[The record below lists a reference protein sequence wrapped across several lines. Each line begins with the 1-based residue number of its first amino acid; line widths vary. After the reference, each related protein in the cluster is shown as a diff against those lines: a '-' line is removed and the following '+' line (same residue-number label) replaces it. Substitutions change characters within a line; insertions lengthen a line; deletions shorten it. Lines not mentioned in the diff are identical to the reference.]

1 MNQKVVIYII
11 LSAILL
17 YLYYKRGGVAL
28 FAAFI
33 VVVAGTLFTG
43 ANASEGFTLG
53 GKGGKGDKECAKM
66 GFTAP
71 KIDKNKMK
79 DGITKA
85 MKNIQKVAVKYWHF
99 EDYGGNKPIKDKAKE
114 HYSAVTDNINFKTE
128 GRKIEE
134 SKEEIENSMIF
145 LGNSLELYESIKNN
159 EKIDESIT
167 KISDNLANGIKGG
180 NIYLSLLKKNH
191 IFLAKEYKAGGVEF
205 DKDVKNLSQ
214 YLICLCTQW
223 LSIWKQIQKAKG
235 SGGSGGD
242 KDDEGGDD
250 GGDGGDDEEEKPKKK
265 NTKATKKKK
274 SKKDD
279 EADEDE

>member
-1 MNQKVVIYII
+1 MNQKTVIYII

-17 YLYYKRGGVAL
+17 YLYYKRGDIAI
-28 FAAFI
+28 FAAFV
-33 VVVAGTLFTG
+33 VVVAGALFAG
-43 ANASEGFTLG
+43 AREGMSVG
-53 GKGGKGDKECAKM
+53 GSGKECAKM

-71 KIDKNKMK
+71 KIAKNKMK

-85 MKNIQKVAVKYWHF
+85 MKNIQKVANKYWQF
-99 EDYGGNKPIKDKAKE
+99 EDYGGDKPIKDKAKE
-114 HYSAVTDNINFKTE
+114 HYSTVTDNNTFKTE
-128 GRKIEE
+128 RRKIEK
-134 SKEEIENSMIF
+134 SKEELEHSRIF

-180 NIYLSLLKKNH
+180 NLYLSLLKKNH
-191 IFLAKEYKAGGVEF
+191 IFLTKEYKAAGVEF
-205 DKDVKNLSQ
+205 DKDVKELSQ
-214 YLICLCTQW
+214 YLICLCGQW

-242 KDDEGGDD
+242 KDDEGGKD
-250 GGDGGDDEEEKPKKK
+250 GDEGEDDDEEEKPKKK
-265 NTKATKKKK
+265 KNKKATKKKK

-279 EADEDE
+279 EDDEDE

>member
-1 MNQKVVIYII
+1 MNQKVVVYII

-17 YLYYKRGGVAL
+17 YLYYKRGDITI
-28 FAAFI
+28 FAAFV
-33 VVVAGTLFTG
+33 VVVAGALFAG
-43 ANASEGFTLG
+43 AREGMNLG
-53 GKGGKGDKECAKM
+53 GGDKGDKECAKM

-71 KIDKNKMK
+71 KINKNDIKG
-79 DGITKA
+79 GITKA

-99 EDYGGNKPIKDKAKE
+99 EDYGGDKPIKDKATE

-128 GRKIEE
+128 RRKLEN
-134 SKEEIENSMIF
+134 SKEELEKSRIF
-145 LGNSLELYESIKNN
+145 LGNSLELYELIKNN

-250 GGDGGDDEEEKPKKK
+250 GDDDEEEKPKKK

>member
-1 MNQKVVIYII
+1 MNQKVVVYII

-17 YLYYKRGGVAL
+17 YLYYKRGDIAI
-28 FAAFI
+28 FAAFV
-33 VVVAGTLFTG
+33 VVVAGALFAG
-43 ANASEGFTLG
+43 AREGMNLG
-53 GKGGKGDKECAKM
+53 GGDKGDKECAKM

-71 KIDKNKMK
+71 KINKK
-79 DGITKA
+79 EIKGGITKA
-85 MKNIQKVAVKYWHF
+85 MKNIQKVANKYWQF
-99 EDYGGNKPIKDKAKE
+99 EDYGGDKPIKDKATE

-128 GRKIEE
+128 RRKIEK
-134 SKEEIENSMIF
+134 SKEELENSRIF
-145 LGNSLELYESIKNN
+145 LGNSLELYELIKNN

-250 GGDGGDDEEEKPKKK
+250 GGDDEEEKPKKK

-279 EADEDE
+279 EGAADEDDE

>member
-1 MNQKVVIYII
+1 MFNQKTVIYII

-17 YLYYKRGGVAL
+17 YLYYKRGDIAI
-28 FAAFI
+28 FAAFV
-33 VVVAGTLFTG
+33 VVVAGALFAG
-43 ANASEGFTLG
+43 AREGMNLG
-53 GKGGKGDKECAKM
+53 GGGKGDKECAKL

-71 KIDKNKMK
+71 KINKNDIKG
-79 DGITKA
+79 GITKA

-99 EDYGGNKPIKDKAKE
+99 EDYGGDKPIKDKATE

-128 GRKIEE
+128 RRKIEN
-134 SKEEIENSMIF
+134 SKEELENSRIF
-145 LGNSLELYESIKNN
+145 LGNSLELYDLIKNN

-250 GGDGGDDEEEKPKKK
+250 GDDDEEEKPKKK

>member
-1 MNQKVVIYII
+1 MFNQKTVIYII

-17 YLYYKRGGVAL
+17 YLYYKRGDIAI
-28 FAAFI
+28 FAAFV
-33 VVVAGTLFTG
+33 VVVAGALFAG
-43 ANASEGFTLG
+43 AREGMNLG
-53 GKGGKGDKECAKM
+53 GGGKGDKECAKL

-99 EDYGGNKPIKDKAKE
+99 EDYGGDKPIKDKATE

-128 GRKIEE
+128 RRKLEK
-134 SKEEIENSMIF
+134 SKEELENSRIF
-145 LGNSLELYESIKNN
+145 LGNSLELYELIKNN

-214 YLICLCTQW
+214 YLICLCGQW

-250 GGDGGDDEEEKPKKK
+250 GDDDEEEKPKKK

>member
-1 MNQKVVIYII
+1 MMNQKTVIYII
-11 LSAILL
+11 LSAIML
-17 YLYYKRGGVAL
+17 YLYYKRGGIAIFVA
-28 FAAFI
+28 FV
-33 VVVAGTLFTG
+33 VVVAGTLFASGSAG
-43 ANASEGFTLG
+43 AREGLSVG
-53 GKGGKGDKECAKM
+53 GGGKGDKECAKL

-99 EDYGGNKPIKDKAKE
+99 EDYGGDKPIKDKAKE
-114 HYSAVTDNINFKTE
+114 HYSAVTNNINFKTE
-128 GRKIEE
+128 RRKIEK
-134 SKEEIENSMIF
+134 SKEELENSRIF
-145 LGNSLELYESIKNN
+145 LGNSLELYEFIKNN
-159 EKIDESIT
+159 KKIDESIK
-167 KISDNLANGIKGG
+167 KITDNLENGIKGG

-235 SGGSGGD
+235 SSGSGGED
-242 KDDEGGDD
+242 DEGKDDEDED
-250 GGDGGDDEEEKPKKK
+250 EDDEEEKPKKK
-265 NTKATKKKK
+265 KKKVTKKKK
-274 SKKDD
+274 KSD
-279 EADEDE
+279 EDDEDEE